1 MKKKI
6 FARKQ
11 SCEILGIIL
20 SLANLGM
27 VGSSL
32 VPNSLIFSDDIL
44 VNIQLVTFLLLSNIS

>member
-32 VPNSLIFSDDIL
+32 VSNSLIFSDDIL
-44 VNIQLVTFLLLSNIS
+44 VNI